1 MSEIVTEIFVL
12 QVQGGRPG
20 I

>member
-1 MSEIVTEIFVL
+1 MSETVTDVFVL